1 MEQLIHVDLAL
12 ADVVVDTCAAHC
24 ADDAKE
30 DVTMDNAAMDNAAN
44 MVTALR
50 AAHAAQV
57 LPHHKDAVDAVVLPK
72 ETQYELLWLCR
83 SYNKLKQQ
91 RAQAYKLP
99 SISYDNTGAAK
110 PKTGTHS
117 DPTAQAGIAA
127 AMISSKL
134 DAIDDALAYAADD
147 VMREYLRRSVC
158 DGIKYEYLGSVPMG
172 RRQFYN
178 LRARF
183 FKILYLRIL
192 GLLPTGKTA

>member
-12 ADVVVDTCAAHC
+12 ADVVVDTCAAHR

-30 DVTMDNAAMDNAAN
+30 DVAMDNAAN
-44 MVTALR
+44 MITALR
-50 AAHAAQV
+50 AARAAQI
-57 LPHHKDAVDAVVLPK
+57 PHHKDAVDAVVLPK
-72 ETQYELLWLCR
+72 ETQYELTWMCR
-83 SYNKLKQQ
+83 SYNKLKLQ

-158 DGIKYEYLGSVPMG
+158 DGIKYEYLGAVPMG

-183 FKILYLRIL
+183 FKVLYLRNL
-192 GLLPTGKTA
+192 GLLPSGKTA